1 MINDVIAV
9 FLSSSRRQLAANFK
23 NLDHSSSTTIHASI
37 PTMRIPL
44 LTLLLCRHADAF
56 QGFQNVRKLHH
67 RFASAAA
74 IEEKAET
81 TYTFRS
87 PETKVFIEDTD
98 AYGIMYN
105 GNYLRSFDRAIH
117 LCTSSLVNDIDDESK
132 QDRVTTQHE
141 NWSIVS
147 MGHQKFVS
155 SPSLGGNFVVEGTLK
170 DSSKDLEVWDLK
182 MMSPDGDTVFNTVQ
196 DLKIA
201 SPSEGTTFSSPPIE
215 PFSLDENDSI
225 VKGASHTCPIY
236 RDEIDAHRN
245 GQVPLRIVLNLFE
258 RARSNLLGG
267 PDDLQRLQ
275 VEDDILVVVAS
286 MTDCSL
292 MDENDNPIYP
302 GQNLTVETS
311 YEVKR
316 RGMVLDC
323 YQTLVDD
330 KGSRLAQGLVTLMF
344 IKNSTRRPTS
354 KLPEWVKEGLG
365 IA

>member
-1 MINDVIAV
+1 
-9 FLSSSRRQLAANFK
+9 
-23 NLDHSSSTTIHASI
+23 
-37 PTMRIPL
+37 MRILL
-44 LTLLLCRHADAF
+44 LTLLFYRQIDAF
-56 QGFQNVRKLHH
+56 QGFQNGRKLQH

-74 IEEKAET
+74 IEEQTET

-105 GNYLRSFDRAIH
+105 GNYLRCYDRAIH
-117 LCTSSLVNDIDDESK
+117 LCTSSLINELDEESK
-132 QDRVTTQHE
+132 QDRVTTQCE

-147 MGHQKFVS
+147 MGLQKFVS

-170 DSSKDLEVWDLK
+170 DSSEDLEVWDLK
-182 MMSPDGDTVFNTVQ
+182 MTSPDGVTVFNTVQ
-196 DLKIA
+196 DMRIA
-201 SPSEGTTFSSPPIE
+201 RPSERTEGNKFSSPQIE
-215 PFSLDENDSI
+215 PFSLDATESI
-225 VKGASHTCPIY
+225 IKGASHTCPLY
-236 RDEIDAHRN
+236 RDEIDAHWTDH
-245 GQVPLRIVLNLFE
+245 VPLRLVLNLFE

-275 VEDDILVVVAS
+275 VEHDILVVVAS
-286 MTDCSL
+286 IGECSL
-292 MDENDNPIYP
+292 MDECDTPIHP

-323 YQTLVDD
+323 YQTLKDD

-354 KLPEWVKEGLG
+354 KLPKWVKEGLG
-365 IA
+365 LV